1 MKRKGERTNE
11 EKRRDEEACSYFLHA
26 HAPPLNYP
34 DKSVQAKG
42 ILPASLYLRVGVP
55 TAYRKAG
62 SRRQRLATFDSARET
77 REPQEAR
84 EDFFGRLKDHL

>member
-1 MKRKGERTNE
+1 MKRKAEWMNE
-11 EKRRDEEACSYFLHA
+11 EICFYFFHA

-55 TAYRKAG
+55 TACRMIGPA
-62 SRRQRLATFDSARET
+62 
-77 REPQEAR
+77 
-84 EDFFGRLKDHL
+84 